1 MNAGSGHGTVKGEK
15 YYAPRRPKPPP
26 LGKRP
31 GVLLD
36 PEPQCVQP
44 RSVTWLPR
52 APPRTACPGW
62 WRHPGRRDC
71 AVPPGAVSPAAPEEE
86 ERKKQKELRRE
97 KEERAKAAEEEEAK
111 ISQACAAFLPVSPNT
126 CQLCHAKAP
135 RSFAACGL
143 TWCAVVHTCRR
154 RIRLSAQGLARGDE
168 PRRACLLDVVW
179 TSQHLCIGRGGG
191 HFARS
196 KWANPFQLQ
205 HCASREQCLVKFRCH
220 VLASP
225 QLLNANFRAQGS
237 HPHLPLQ
244 NLERLSRRCSIAA
257 AGRESTLPSFLQ
269 FLRHACWVS
278 EACSRC
284 SLRTYS
290 STRELRSFAA
300 NAQESVASAL
310 GCRDRTRRRNLRND
324 ANESMSV

>member
-86 ERKKQKELRRE
+86 ERKKQE

-126 CQLCHAKAP
+126 CQLCHAKP
-135 RSFAACGL
+135 PG
-143 TWCAVVHTCRR
+143 
-154 RIRLSAQGLARGDE
+154 
-168 PRRACLLDVVW
+168 
-179 TSQHLCIGRGGG
+179 
-191 HFARS
+191 
-196 KWANPFQLQ
+196 
-205 HCASREQCLVKFRCH
+205 
-220 VLASP
+220 ASP
-225 QLLNANFRAQGS
+225 LVGSLGAQSFTRAADASVYQRKVWQGGRAAESVSFGCCVDFPASLHRTWWWAFRKIKVG
-237 HPHLPLQ
+237 
-244 NLERLSRRCSIAA
+244 ERLPTPTLCVTGAVSGQVSVPRAGVTTASEREFPSSGVASSLAIAKLGKAVTPMFYCSCWT
-257 AGRESTLPSFLQ
+257 RKHTPVLSTI
-269 FLRHACWVS
+269 
-278 EACSRC
+278 
-284 SLRTYS
+284 S
-290 STRELRSFAA
+290 STRVLGVRSVLSVFLANVFSHARAAQLRGKCAGKCCLSSWLSRQNLAT
-300 NAQESVASAL
+300 QSSK
-310 GCRDRTRRRNLRND
+310 RRK
-324 ANESMSV
+324 